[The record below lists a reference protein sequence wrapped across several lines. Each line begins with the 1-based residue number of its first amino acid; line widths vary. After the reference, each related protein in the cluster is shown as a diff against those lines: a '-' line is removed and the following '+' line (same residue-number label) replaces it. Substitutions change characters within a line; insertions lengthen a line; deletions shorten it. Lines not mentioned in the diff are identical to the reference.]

1 MSETKTPAP
10 KTPAKTSKTDKTPA
24 PETSKY
30 QQSPLDF
37 NNIDEDYLNN
47 SINSL
52 NLYNSFNL
60 NSSIE
65 SIKISLQISE
75 AIVYFCGNNDEK
87 IIKEKFKAENCIFQ
101 SQDEFNKLKSDDR
114 DDKEEDD
121 SNLKF
126 SCEFVIGEDNSEINL
141 DLNTRSDIA
150 DNDSQG
156 LIRKYIGEIVFY
168 DVDMNNIMK
177 GIFPPEIDQEIQAI
191 SMYGKNKSENNKKY
205 FQNICFRDNETA
217 HAMLLLCTETEVF
230 LYDSNGFA
238 TQQILDDGEKYE
250 YDVSSFYLDENLNAV
265 ESDNSEYNESQEY
278 INMDNHIQSDASCFN
293 TDLTLTFLFFE
304 FEGGIKECIQYLDQ
318 KNQDNKPPN
327 LDMLASKLISVIEYG
342 KYILPIEEGSLDEL
356 SSPSWIKLP
365 NSTEKTQSTETP
377 DSPSTETE
385 KYRLRF
391 F

>member
-1 MSETKTPAP
+1 MSETTTTAP

-126 SCEFVIGEDNSEINL
+126 SCEFVILAVIL
-141 DLNTRSDIA
+141 QIM
-150 DNDSQG
+150 
-156 LIRKYIGEIVFY
+156 IVK
-168 DVDMNNIMK
+168 D
-177 GIFPPEIDQEIQAI
+177 
-191 SMYGKNKSENNKKY
+191 
-205 FQNICFRDNETA
+205 
-217 HAMLLLCTETEVF
+217 
-230 LYDSNGFA
+230 
-238 TQQILDDGEKYE
+238 
-250 YDVSSFYLDENLNAV
+250 
-265 ESDNSEYNESQEY
+265 
-278 INMDNHIQSDASCFN
+278 
-293 TDLTLTFLFFE
+293 
-304 FEGGIKECIQYLDQ
+304 
-318 KNQDNKPPN
+318 
-327 LDMLASKLISVIEYG
+327 
-342 KYILPIEEGSLDEL
+342 
-356 SSPSWIKLP
+356 
-365 NSTEKTQSTETP
+365 
-377 DSPSTETE
+377 
-385 KYRLRF
+385 
-391 F
+391 